1 MRPSRTRLPFAAHPF
16 PCAAW
21 RARNGTADDHVP
33 LLNFRDG
40 TRYTYSG
47 IAPNLYRELLRAA
60 SKGSFFNRHIRGH
73 FPYAKTVPEN

>member
-1 MRPSRTRLPFAAHPF
+1 MTRATRVSLGSTTLAGASYD
-16 PCAAW
+16 
-21 RARNGTADDHVP
+21 R
-33 LLNFRDG
+33 FRDG

-47 IAPNLYRELLRAA
+47 IAPNLYRELLRAT